1 MPTITKR
8 GEMWIA
14 QVYRRGVRKAKSFPT
29 KAKAQAWAGALEA
42 EIMAGHYNNIADLPL
57 SRLLEK
63 YAAEVSPTKR
73 GAKWEIN
80 RLALLGRDPL
90 AAVRLPQIDA
100 PDIARWRDRRLLS
113 VSGASVNREWNL
125 LSGVFTVAINE
136 WRMLEKHPMKSVKR
150 PPKGQARDRLAS
162 AAEVEAL
169 RFVMRDKGDT
179 IVSRVFLAFIFAIET
194 GMRLG
199 EICALTDVRG
209 PVAHLPITKN
219 GDRRE
224 VPLSKAALRIWKAVG
239 PFAITSAQADI
250 HFRKSC
256 AKAGIV
262 GLHFHDSRATA
273 ITRLAAKLD
282 ILTLARMIGHR
293 DLKSLQVY
301 YRESTESMARR
312 LG

>member
-1 MPTITKR
+1 MATYT
-8 GEMWIA
+8 
-14 QVYRRGVRKAKSFPT
+14 RRGDSWRVQVRIRGVNASNSFPT
-29 KAKAQAWAGALEA
+29 KTLAVAWATQLEA
-42 EIMAGHYNNIADLPL
+42 EIHAGRHGRVPDVPL

-63 YAAEVSPTKR
+63 YTQEVSPTKR

-219 GDRRE
+219 GDKRE

-239 PFAITSAQADI
+239 PFGITPAQADI

-293 DLKSLQVY
+293 DLKSLQIY
-301 YRESTESMARR
+301 
-312 LG
+312 